1 MSYRTITLIALLT
14 TGCGTAISTTLINP
28 APRPMNA
35 RPPETVEIFSSG
47 PPHRPYVD
55 VAFLEAEQ
63 ETHLSFDN
71 TPELINHLRARAA
84 AMGCDGVVLG
94 GVTHA
99 ADVAASYAADVN
111 ASKKGIT
118 ATCIVYPAE
127 SVAAAPRAPQVDP
140 PAPTAPPAPPVT
152 VDPSSN

>member
-1 MSYRTITLIALLT
+1 MSYRTITLIALFT
-14 TGCGTAISTTLINP
+14 AGCGTAISTTLINP
-28 APRPMNA
+28 APRPMSA

-47 PPHRPYVD
+47 PPQRPYVD

-63 ETHLSFDN
+63 ESHLSVDN
-71 TPELINHLRARAA
+71 TPEFINHLRVRAA

-99 ADVAASYAADVN
+99 ADVAASVAADVN

-118 ATCIVYPAE
+118 ATCIVYLAE
-127 SVAAAPRAPQVDP
+127 SVAAAPPAPQVDP
-140 PAPTAPPAPPVT
+140 QAALPPAPPAT
-152 VDPSSN
+152 VDLSSN